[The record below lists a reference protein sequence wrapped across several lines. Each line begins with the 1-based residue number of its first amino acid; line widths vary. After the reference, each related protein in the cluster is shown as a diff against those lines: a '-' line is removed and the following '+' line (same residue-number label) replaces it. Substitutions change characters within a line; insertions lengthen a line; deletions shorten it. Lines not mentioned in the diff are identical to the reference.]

1 MFGYVKDSSVTIG
14 DTDMCYISFGKGKK
28 TFVVI
33 PGLSDGLATVKGKGF
48 IISRSYKAYFK
59 DYTVYMFSRKN
70 KMPEGYSIKDMAD
83 DLATALHSLGI
94 ERTCVMGVSQGG
106 MIAQYLAIRHPEL
119 VEKLVLTVTAPC
131 ANDLIRANVS
141 HWIEL
146 AERGEHKSLMIDTAE
161 KGYSEN
167 YLKKYRKFYP
177 IIGFVGKQ
185 KSYDRFLKNAHA
197 ILGFD
202 ASGEVEKISCPVFV
216 IGGSIDGTVGIQGS
230 YDLHEKIKGS
240 ELYVYEG
247 ISHAPFEEAAADFYN
262 RVLSF
267 LRRE

>member
-1 MFGYVKDSSVTIG
+1 MFSNAKNGAVRIDDTEMYYV
-14 DTDMCYISFGKGKK
+14 SFGNGKK
-28 TFVVI
+28 SFIII
-33 PGLSDGLATVKGKGF
+33 PGLSDGLATVKGKAF
-48 IISRSYKAYFK
+48 ILSRPYKAFFD

-70 KMPEGYSIKDMAD
+70 KMPEGYSIQDMAD

-94 ERTCVMGVSQGG
+94 ERASVMGVSQGG
-106 MIAQYLAIRHPEL
+106 MIAQYLTIRHPEL
-119 VEKLVLTVTAPC
+119 VEKLILTVTAPC
-131 ANDLIRANVS
+131 VNDMIRDNVS
-141 HWIEL
+141 SWIEL
-146 AERGEHKSLMIDTAE
+146 AERGDHKSLMIDTAE
-161 KGYSEN
+161 KGYSEA
-167 YLKKYRKFYP
+167 YLKKYRKYYP
-177 IIGFVGKQ
+177 VIGLIGKQ
-185 KSYDRFLKNAHA
+185 KSYDRFLKNARA

-247 ISHAPFEEAAADFYN
+247 LSHAPFEEAAADFYN